1 MDDQAEPR
9 YVNTDEA
16 SAIAH
21 IPAPTLRHYRHHNV
35 GPPSVKIG
43 RRVLYRLD
51 DLHHWLRQQESATR
65 RGDALRI
72 VRD

>member
-1 MDDQAEPR
+1 MPDTEPR
-9 YVNTDEA
+9 YVTTAEA
-16 SAIAH
+16 AEITR
-21 IPAPTLRHYRHHNV
+21 IPEPTLRHYRHKDA

-43 RRVLYRLD
+43 RRIMYRLD

-65 RGDALRI
+65 RGDPLHV

>member
-1 MDDQAEPR
+1 MATPTSDYVDTAE
-9 YVNTDEA
+9 A
-16 SAIAH
+16 AGIAR
-21 IPAPTLRHYRHHNV
+21 IPAATLRHYRHKNV

-65 RGDALRI
+65 RGDALVV

>member
-1 MDDQAEPR
+1 MDESPT

-16 SAIAH
+16 SRITH
-21 IPAPTLRHYRHHNV
+21 VPAPTLRHYRHRNV

-51 DLHHWLRQQESATR
+51 DLHAWLKQQENQSR
-65 RGDALRI
+65 RGDI
-72 VRD
+72 IN